1 MNQPSIRLPSFAKIN
16 WSLRVLGR
24 RPDGY
29 HEIST
34 TLQTIS
40 LHDDLLFERNDSG
53 EISFWCDDP
62 NIPIGEDNLVVRA
75 ARSLKERYS
84 LAAVGVDIRL
94 HKRIPTKAGLGG
106 GSSNAAVTLLALNRL
121 WQIAAAVPDLATIAG
136 NIGADVPFFLFGGS
150 AVATGTGTTLSE
162 LPDDDVTYLIAL
174 HPRAS
179 ISTAEAYKALNS
191 PSLTS
196 NNPIP
201 ILAGSPQAGHSYKST
216 SAAVRALQ
224 NDFESVVF
232 EMEPE
237 IKRAKAALT
246 RAGAENALLTG
257 SGSSVF
263 GIFSNR
269 ETQQRAV
276 NEIQLEPGWRIFDC
290 VTVSRFEYDR
300 ALGL

>member
-16 WSLRVLGR
+16 LGLRVLGK

-40 LHDDLLFERNDSG
+40 LHDDLLFVRNVSG
-53 EISFWCDDP
+53 KISLTCDDLA
-62 NIPIGEDNLVVRA
+62 IPLGADNLVVRA
-75 ARSLKERYS
+75 ARSLKDRYS
-84 LAAVGVDIRL
+84 PAVGADIRL

-106 GSSNAAVTLLALNRL
+106 GSSNAGVTLLALNKL
-121 WQIAAAVPDLATIAG
+121 WQINASVVDLGAIAAEL
-136 NIGADVPFFLFGGS
+136 GADVPFFLHGGS
-150 AVATGTGTTLSE
+150 AKGTGTGTTLTP
-162 LPDDDVTYLIAL
+162 LPDEEVMHLIVL

-179 ISTAEAYKALNS
+179 VSTVEAYKALNS
-191 PSLTS
+191 PALTS

-201 ILAGSPQAGHSYKST
+201 ILAGSPNKEQFSKSNPR
-216 SAAVRALQ
+216 SLPELE
-224 NDFESVVF
+224 NDFESVIF
-232 EMEPE
+232 DMEPE
-237 IKRAKAALT
+237 IKRAKSALIA
-246 RAGAENALLTG
+246 AGAPSALLAG

-263 GIFSNR
+263 GIFANR

-290 VTVSRFEYDR
+290 VTVSRFEYHR
-300 ALGL
+300 ALSL